1 MAGGNHAKGPSHKP
15 STASTATSASHRK
28 SRWDPPSNTNTNTN
42 SNTKSKAT
50 TATTTNTKSPATDPK
65 TPKPK
70 IDSSPKPGPTPSP
83 AQPKPTT
90 KDPPSSRPGNPHTD
104 PSPGSHQFPFPDPA
118 ALGPPPPPAYG
129 FHMLERRSIA
139 LADGSVRSYFALPP
153 DYQDFPIGRF
163 GPPGHGYEMGGLDRR
178 FPHGGPTSPG
188 GGRYNR
194 NQDYWNS
201 LGLDGRGPGEGS
213 LKRKYSEEEEKE
225 KEKDLMEDFAKRRQH
240 EQHYLPY
247 GNPNGFPAGHGHRG
261 GEFSAGNNGEDSR
274 SNKYMRD
281 VGGLDN
287 NVGFRQGS
295 GSGGGAG
302 GGDQG
307 THKHLEVDQ
316 SELKKSFLRFTKVI
330 NESAN
335 QRKNYLENGKHS
347 RLQCVACGRSSKD
360 FPDMHS
366 LIMHTYNLDNADL
379 RVDHLG
385 LHKALCVLMGWSYS
399 KPPDNSKAYQFLS
412 ADEAAAN
419 RDDLVIWPPMVIIHN
434 TLTGKNKEG
443 RMEGLGNKVMDSKIR
458 EFGCT
463 VGKSKSLY
471 GREGHLGT
479 TLIKF
484 SSDQAGLKEANRLAE
499 YFDRDNRGRRAW
511 ARLQPLT
518 LGSKDDENNP
528 HLMTFDER
536 TREKKRIFY
545 AYLGT
550 ASDLDK
556 IDFETRKKVVIES
569 QREYRASN

>member
-1 MAGGNHAKGPSHKP
+1 MAGGNHGKGSSHKP
-15 STASTATSASHRK
+15 SIASTASSANHRK
-28 SRWDPPSNTNTNTN
+28 SRWDPPPSNTNNN
-42 SNTKSKAT
+42 SNAKPK
-50 TATTTNTKSPATDPK
+50 TTTTTKSPATDSKP
-65 TPKPK
+65 PKPK
-70 IDSSPKPGPTPSP
+70 IDSSPKPGPTPTA

-90 KDPPSSRPGNPHTD
+90 KDTPPSRPGNPPAV

-153 DYQDFPIGRF
+153 DYQEFPMGRF
-163 GPPGHGYEMGGLDRR
+163 GPPGPGYEMGGMDRR
-178 FPHGGPTSPG
+178 FPHGGQISPG
-188 GGRYNR
+188 GGGYNR

-201 LGLDGRGPGEGS
+201 LGLDGRGGPGEGS
-213 LKRKYSEEEEKE
+213 LKRKYSEEEDKDKE
-225 KEKDLMEDFAKRRQH
+225 KEKDLMDDFAKRRQH
-240 EQHYLPY
+240 QQQYMPY
-247 GNPNGFPAGHGHRG
+247 GNSNG
-261 GEFSAGNNGEDSR
+261 FSAGPSHRGNKSADNNGEDSN
-274 SNKYMRD
+274 SNKHTRD
-281 VGGLDN
+281 VRGHDN
-287 NVGFRQGS
+287 NLGFRQGS
-295 GSGGGAG
+295 GSGGN
-302 GGDQG
+302 QG

-316 SELKKSFLRFTKVI
+316 SELKKSFLRFAKVI
-330 NESAN
+330 NENAN
-335 QRKNYLENGKHS
+335 QRKNYLENGKLS
-347 RLQCVACGRSSKD
+347 RLHCIACGRSSKD

-366 LIMHTYNLDNADL
+366 LIMHAYNADNADL

-412 ADEAAAN
+412 AEEAAAN

-443 RMEGLGNKVMDSKIR
+443 RMEGLGNKSMDSKIR

-463 VGKSKSLY
+463 GGKSKSLY

-484 SSDQAGLKEANRLAE
+484 SSDQAGLKEANRLAQ
-499 YFDRDNRGRRAW
+499 YFDQDNRGRGAW
-511 ARLQPLT
+511 TRLQPLT

-528 HLMTFDER
+528 HLMKFDDR
-536 TREKKRIFY
+536 TGEKKRIFY

-556 IDFETRKKVVIES
+556 IDFDTRKKIVIES
-569 QREYRASN
+569 QREYR